1 MGYMV
6 IRGEELRRIFL
17 DEIAVLIIENPAVAL
32 TGCLLS
38 ELLERLADYMELIRE
53 YGRDKLFVLVGLRG
67 LFSDEMLER
76 FARTV
81 SDHGYRVLLLD
92 HVEGKKFPMERR
104 LTIDKDLC
112 EF

>member
-1 MGYMV
+1 MSWRTVVISSRCKLDTKMGYMV
-6 IRGEELRRIFL
+6 VRGEELRRIFL

-38 ELLERLADYMELIRE
+38 ELLER
-53 YGRDKLFVLVGLRG
+53 FV
-67 LFSDEMLER
+67 
-76 FARTV
+76 RTV
-81 SDHGYRVLLLD
+81 SAHGYRVLLLD